1 MQSPRAGGI
10 LYEGNFDM
18 TTEPVKTV
26 TDEGA
31 VTASDIVFDCPACG
45 KSLVVDQAAEGM
57 IVDCPQCRTN
67 VIVPPKSTKA
77 AASSSL
83 KKEES
88 KASEPT
94 KSAPSDA
101 AEDSLQK
108 RLSVL
113 AGQLK
118 EIQAQRT
125 EVTGRIAARLNDVN
139 RDLVIIARLETSQQ
153 QIFSEWN
160 QLVGKISSGRAIAE
174 SDAAKPVVIGA
185 SVNPSDRTRVSFRQ

>member
-1 MQSPRAGGI
+1 
-10 LYEGNFDM
+10 M

-26 TDEGA
+26 TDDGA

-67 VIVPPKSTKA
+67 VIVPPQSVKA
-77 AASSSL
+77 ASPTSS
-83 KKEES
+83 KKEEP

-94 KSAPSDA
+94 KLAPSAPSDA
-101 AEDSLQK
+101 VEDPLQE

-125 EVTGRIAARLNDVN
+125 EVTGRIATRLNDVN

-153 QIFSEWN
+153 QILSEWN
-160 QLVGKISSGRAIAE
+160 QLVEKLFSDRAVIE
-174 SDAAKPVVIGA
+174 SEAAQPAVIGA
-185 SVNPSDRTRVSFRQ
+185 SVSRAGRTRVSFRQ

>member
-1 MQSPRAGGI
+1 
-10 LYEGNFDM
+10 M
-18 TTEPVKTV
+18 TTDQVKTV
-26 TDEGA
+26 TDGGV

-45 KSLVVDQAAEGM
+45 KSLVVNEAAEGM

-67 VIVPPKSTKA
+67 VIVPPKSTQSA
-77 AASSSL
+77 PPPSSA
-83 KKEES
+83 KEEP
-88 KASEPT
+88 EDGEQTGP
-94 KSAPSDA
+94 APSGE
-101 AEDSLQK
+101 AEDSSQK

-153 QIFSEWN
+153 QILSEWN
-160 QLVGKISSGRAIAE
+160 KLVEKISSGRAVIE
-174 SDAAKPVVIGA
+174 SEAAQPAVVGA
-185 SVNPSDRTRVSFRQ
+185 SVNRSGQTRVSFRQ

>member
-1 MQSPRAGGI
+1 
-10 LYEGNFDM
+10 L
-18 TTEPVKTV
+18 KTA
-26 TDEGA
+26 TDDGA

-45 KSLVVDQAAEGM
+45 KSLVVDEAAEGM

-77 AASSSL
+77 AAPTSS
-83 KKEES
+83 KKEEP
-88 KASEPT
+88 KAGGPT
-94 KSAPSDA
+94 KLAPPDA
-101 AEDSLQK
+101 TEDSLQK

-153 QIFSEWN
+153 QILSEWN
-160 QLVGKISSGRAIAE
+160 QLVGKISSDRALVE
-174 SDAAKPVVIGA
+174 SEEAQPAVIGA
-185 SVNPSDRTRVSFRQ
+185 SVSASGRTRVSFRQ

>member
-1 MQSPRAGGI
+1 
-10 LYEGNFDM
+10 M
-18 TTEPVKTV
+18 T
-26 TDEGA
+26 DDGA

-45 KSLVVDQAAEGM
+45 KSLVVNEAAEGM

-67 VIVPPKSTKA
+67 VIVPPKSAKAVA
-77 AASSSL
+77 AAPSST
-83 KKEES
+83 KEES
-88 KASEPT
+88 KASGPT
-94 KSAPSDA
+94 KLAPPDA

-153 QIFSEWN
+153 QILSEWN
-160 QLVGKISSGRAIAE
+160 QLVEKISSGRAVIE
-174 SDAAKPVVIGA
+174 SDVAEPAVIGA
-185 SVNPSDRTRVSFRQ
+185 SVDRSARTRVSFRQ